1 MPTSY
6 TTTVA
11 VTGYVA
17 GYTFGSQLDS
27 LEIVSGSTN
36 PYELPQPPSARA
48 SFIGLPTYLGAS
60 LTPDWWINKE
70 VTFTITPQGATGTV
84 TWTGIVQSY
93 TCSPVQTTSTDQIVE
108 LDLLGETSKLSTQI
122 IQNDLV
128 NPGSPANPRWDLFYT
143 MLNNELRKLTWA
155 EAPVGLTWS
164 GVTTTWANYDQNITG
179 ILFQNDNLGAVT
191 LGLQSFEAAG
201 LDMLSFV
208 TTVWGNKYKGWFW
221 FDGST
226 VTLNAPASYTN
237 YTQITSLDA
246 TDCVLWSSLNSSQ
259 GLNNILNSA
268 MVVDGDSLAEQT
280 YFDATSYNAYGY
292 RFQDFGTGYDL
303 PASNQVSMLQDKI
316 NAYKQ
321 PNTYLQSLTI
331 NLDELTHVTG
341 EWQNFYKS
349 TKPVRLPITN
359 IPAAYGGNHTYMVRG
374 VQLNLTN
381 KHAEATLLVVPSTI
395 YNPS

>member
-208 TTVWGNKYKGWFW
+208 TTVWANKYKGWFW

-268 MVVDGDSLAEQT
+268 MVVDGDSLAEKT